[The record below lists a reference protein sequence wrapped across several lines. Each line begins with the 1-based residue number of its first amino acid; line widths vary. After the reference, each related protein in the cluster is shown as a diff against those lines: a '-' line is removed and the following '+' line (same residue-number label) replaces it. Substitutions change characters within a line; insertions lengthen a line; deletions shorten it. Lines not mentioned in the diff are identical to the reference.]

1 MQLAVRTAL
10 SAVMLGV
17 VCLVGAAI
25 VLALVPALVIALAAG
40 GAWAVLAGVVMAGL
54 LAAFG
59 VALFVRRRRR
69 RRRAGEGVP
78 ITTEEQPLFWVEVY
92 RVAEGLELR
101 PPDEL
106 FLFADAT
113 LSVSEDRT
121 WLGLRPGVRRLHL
134 GLPLLAGLTQRELR
148 AVIAHEF
155 WLCWGPLSLDRVI
168 YRGQQIIGR
177 VADRAGEGSRVG
189 RIVGRMC
196 RLYLAASYPI
206 SRGFEFEAD
215 RLTADFAGNNATSAA
230 LAELAVLGKAWPG
243 FVDGYAGP
251 AAATGHRPEDL
262 FGGFTCFLNEP
273 GRRAQLAASAD
284 EPELRAGSAYHSQP
298 SLEDRLAL
306 IASLPEDDIHDKS
319 GPALGA
325 MRDPDRVIRAIE
337 ESMFPGLGSAPST
350 WENIGLEVGDVA
362 ARKDALQL
370 QRLGQD
376 GGLGPTLSVATLFE
390 LLRLGLL
397 DEMVRPMVAH
407 GASHEVEL
415 QTAARLVTGFLATAA
430 IESGTASYRFSWAAP
445 RQLFDAQGAVDDLP
459 ILVDAALAD
468 VTTVPAL
475 ELWLTAHRIAEEFE
489 LGATAGLDLPET
501 LTADAVESVVGGFG
515 VDGSGKG
522 PVQSQVNGNGD
533 RGDEDPTMLSVPVSR
548 GSSV

>member
-1 MQLAVRTAL
+1 MQRAVRSAV

-25 VLALVPALVIALAAG
+25 VLALVPILIIALAAG
-40 GAWAVLAGVVMAGL
+40 GAWSIIAGIVMAGL
-54 LAAFG
+54 LSTLG

-69 RRRAGEGVP
+69 RRRSGEGVP
-78 ITTEEQPLFWVEVY
+78 IRTEEQPLFWVEVY

-113 LSVSEDRT
+113 VSVSEDRT

-155 WLCWGPLSLDRVI
+155 WLGWGPLSLARVI
-168 YRGQQIIGR
+168 YRGQEIVGR
-177 VADRAGEGSRVG
+177 VADRVGEDSRVG
-189 RIVGRMC
+189 RVVGRIG
-196 RLYLAASYPI
+196 RLYLAVSYPI
-206 SRGFEFEAD
+206 TRGFEFEAD
-215 RLTADFAGNNATSAA
+215 RLSADFAGNNATSAG
-230 LAELAVLGKAWPG
+230 LGELEVLGKAWAG

-251 AAATGHRPEDL
+251 AAAAGRRPEDL
-262 FGGFTCFLNEP
+262 FAGFTCFLNEP

-284 EPELRAGSAYHSQP
+284 ELGSHESSAYNSQP
-298 SLEDRLAL
+298 SLEDRLAS

-325 MRDPDRVIRAIE
+325 MRDPDRVIRRVE
-337 ESMFPGLGSAPST
+337 ESMFQELGSAPST
-350 WENIGLEVGDVA
+350 WENIVLELVGVA

-370 QRLGQD
+370 QRLGHE
-376 GGLGPTLSVATLFE
+376 GGLGPTLSVATLLE
-390 LLRLGLL
+390 LLRHGLV
-397 DEMVRPMVAH
+397 DEMVRPVVAR

-415 QTAARLVTGFLATAA
+415 QTAGRLVTGFLATAA
-430 IESGTASYRFSWAAP
+430 IESGTASYRFTWAAP
-445 RQLFDAQGAVDDLP
+445 RQLADAQGAVDDLP

-475 ELWLTAHRIAEEFE
+475 ELWLTAHRIGEAFE
-489 LGATAGLDLPET
+489 LGAAPEPYLSEV
-501 LTADAVESVVGGFG
+501 LTADAVESF
-515 VDGSGKG
+515 VDVSGKV
-522 PVQSQVNGNGD
+522 PVQSQVNGDGA
-533 RGDEDPTMLSVPVSR
+533 RGDEDPAMLSVPVSR
-548 GSSV
+548 GSSF

>member
-1 MQLAVRTAL
+1 MADGYYNNCRRRKRMQLAVRSTV

-17 VCLVGAAI
+17 ACLVGTAI
-25 VLALVPALVIALAAG
+25 VLALALALVLALAAG
-40 GAWAVLAGVVMAGL
+40 GAWSLLAGIVMAGL

-59 VALFVRRRRR
+59 VALFVRRQRRG
-69 RRRAGEGVP
+69 RRAGEGVP

-113 LSVSEDRT
+113 VSVSEDRT

-155 WLCWGPLSLDRVI
+155 WRCWGPFSLARVI
-168 YRGQQIIGR
+168 YRGQEIIGR
-177 VADRAGEGSRVG
+177 VADRVGEDSRAG
-189 RIVGRMC
+189 RIIGRIC
-196 RLYLAASYPI
+196 RLYLAVSHPVT
-206 SRGFEFEAD
+206 REFGFEAD
-215 RLTADFAGNNATSAA
+215 RLSADFAGNNATAAA
-230 LAELAVLGKAWPG
+230 LAELEVLGKAWAG

-251 AAATGHRPEDL
+251 AAAAGRRPEDL
-262 FGGFTCFLNEP
+262 FAGFTRFLNEP

-284 EPELRAGSAYHSQP
+284 QIGSPEGSAYRSQP
-298 SLEDRLAL
+298 LLEDRLAA

-325 MRDPDRVIRAIE
+325 VRDPDRVIRSVE
-337 ESMFPGLGSAPST
+337 ESMFQESGSAPST
-350 WENIGLEVGDVA
+350 WENIGPEVGGA
-362 ARKDALQL
+362 AALKDALQL
-370 QRLGQD
+370 QRLGHE
-376 GGLGPTLSVATLFE
+376 GGLGPTLSVATLLE
-390 LLRLGLL
+390 LLRHGLV
-397 DEMVRPMVAH
+397 DEMVRPVVAH

-415 QTAARLVTGFLATAA
+415 RTAGRLVTGFLATAA
-430 IESGTASYRFSWAAP
+430 IESGTASYRFSWATP

-468 VTTVPAL
+468 ATTVPAL
-475 ELWLTAHRIAEEFE
+475 ELWLTAHRIGEELE
-489 LGATAGLDLPET
+489 LGA
-501 LTADAVESVVGGFG
+501 DAEPDAPV
-515 VDGSGKG
+515 
-522 PVQSQVNGNGD
+522 VQSQVNGDGA
-533 RGDEDPTMLSVPVSR
+533 RGDEDPTMLSVPVSG
-548 GSSV
+548 GSSF